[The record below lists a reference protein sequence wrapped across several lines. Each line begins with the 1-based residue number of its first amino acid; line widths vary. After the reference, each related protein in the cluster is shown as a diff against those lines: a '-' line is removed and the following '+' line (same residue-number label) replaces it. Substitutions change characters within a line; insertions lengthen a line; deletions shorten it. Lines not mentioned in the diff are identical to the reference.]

1 MVSRDVR
8 PEAQRTSAREDL
20 NMAHRWSV
28 VRARL
33 WRAAGALLLGAALAA
48 SAAPLQAADTAP
60 QIPITEEVL
69 PNGLKVLLI
78 EAPKAPV
85 VSVQVW
91 YRVGTRNEVPGLTG
105 LSHMLEHMMF
115 KGTPT
120 VPIKM
125 FDRLIQKAGG
135 TDNAFTYQ
143 DATAYYEDLS
153 ADHLELALR
162 LEADRMRN
170 LLFDEKEFQSER
182 DVVAEERRLRQEDD
196 PIAALYEVVH
206 PAAFSA
212 HPYANPVIG
221 WMHDIKDMR
230 LEDLKQ
236 HYKTYYAP
244 NNAVLVVAGAMRPAE
259 ALPLVRQYFGVLPRG
274 ADPPPVRATRPPQQG
289 ERRVYLRKEAQLPY
303 VVLAYPVPNARDA
316 DSLALDLLET
326 ILSGGRSSR
335 LHRSLVYEKQ
345 LALSAGAYNDR
356 LSVDPNLFTVYASPL
371 PGKTAEEVEKALGA
385 EIERVKREPVSDQE
399 LEKAKNQN
407 EADFVMGQD
416 SVFNLGR
423 TVITMD
429 LSTTWKDFYRYI
441 PEIRAVTAAD
451 VQRVAQKYLVP
462 DQRTVG
468 ILDPIKPKP

>member
-1 MVSRDVR
+1 MWDRRSVI
-8 PEAQRTSAREDL
+8 RE
-20 NMAHRWSV
+20 
-28 VRARL
+28 RL
-33 WRAAGALLLGAALAA
+33 WRAAGTLLLGAALAG
-48 SAAPLQAADTAP
+48 SAAPVGAADTAP
-60 QIPITEEVL
+60 HIPITEEVL
-69 PNGLKVLLI
+69 PNGLKVLLV

-120 VPIKM
+120 VPIKV

-135 TDNAFTYQ
+135 TDNAFTYH
-143 DATAYYEDLS
+143 DATAYYENLS

-170 LLFDEKEFQSER
+170 VLFDEKEFQSER
-182 DVVAEERRLRQEDD
+182 DVVVEERRLRQEDD

-221 WMHDIKDMR
+221 WMHDIRGMR
-230 LEDLKQ
+230 LDDLKH
-236 HYKTYYAP
+236 HYNTYYAP
-244 NNAVLVVAGAMRPAE
+244 NNAVLVVSGAVRPAE
-259 ALPLVRQYFGVLPRG
+259 ALPLIRRYFGGIPRG
-274 ADPPPVRATRPPQQG
+274 PDPPPVRAVRPPQQG
-289 ERRVYLRKEAQLPY
+289 ERRVYLRKEAELPY

-326 ILSGGRSSR
+326 ILAGGRSSR

-345 LALSAGAYNDR
+345 LALSAGASNSR
-356 LSVDPNLFTVYASPL
+356 LSIDPNLFTIYASLL
-371 PGKTAEEVEKALGA
+371 PGKTAEEVEKALEA
-385 EIERVKREPVSDQE
+385 EIERVKRDPVSDQE

-407 EADFVMGQD
+407 EADFVMGMD
-416 SVFNLGR
+416 SVYNLGR
-423 TVITMD
+423 GVMTVE
-429 LSTTWKDFYRYI
+429 LSTTWKDFDRYI
-441 PEIRAVTAAD
+441 PDIRAVTAAD
-451 VQRVAQKYLVP
+451 VQRVAQKYLVS
-462 DQRTVG
+462 DHRTVG
-468 ILDPIKPKP
+468 TLVPIKPNP